1 VTGGVDLLLLAV
13 LVLDVYILST
23 SRLTALVRASALQ
36 GVGLA
41 LLPALLA
48 WGDATS
54 SILHTGTMSLG
65 TLLIKAIVI
74 PFLLM
79 RAIRVAGIH
88 READPFVSL
97 HLSILLGAGLI
108 GLAFALSTLLVLPL
122 PVPTALL
129 VPVALATLLLGCLIL
144 VVRRKAITQVVGYL
158 MVENGVFVF
167 GQTLSRQIPFVVEL
181 GILLD
186 LLVGVFVMGITIH
199 HISRE
204 FDHIDTEH
212 LVTLKD

>member
-1 VTGGVDLLLLAV
+1 MTGGVDLLLLAI

-23 SRLTALVRASALQ
+23 GRLTALVRASALQ

-41 LLPALLA
+41 LLPALIA
-48 WGDATS
+48 WDEGAP
-54 SILHTGTMSLG
+54 SIAHTGVMVLG
-65 TLLIKAIVI
+65 TLLIKVIVI
-74 PFLLM
+74 PYLLR

-108 GLAFALSTLLVLPL
+108 ALSFALSTLLVLP
-122 PVPTALL
+122 PPAPPALL
-129 VPVALATLLLGCLIL
+129 VPVALSTLLLGCLIL

-158 MVENGVFVF
+158 LVENGVFVF
-167 GQTLSRQIPFVVEL
+167 GQTLTRQIPFVVEL